1 MNLYTFSPITATVL
15 IRVGKQVKYWFIS
28 YLCTFYMFYMF
39 VVSMKLAAQNN
50 INDSIKLNFYL
61 WLCSKVAVCI
71 NV

>member
-1 MNLYTFSPITATVL
+1 MFYTFVVL
-15 IRVGKQVKYWFIS
+15 
-28 YLCTFYMFYMF
+28 
-39 VVSMKLAAQNN
+39 MKLAAQNN